1 LGLSNEQGRKVPE
14 KESVVGGVWLG
25 RVGFEGK
32 MRGGKR
38 QGEEGR
44 L

>member
-1 LGLSNEQGRKVPE
+1 MGLSNEQGRKVPE

-32 MRGGKR
+32 MREARGGGEAKR
-38 QGEEGR
+38 V
-44 L
+44 